1 MGPRSFSPGI
11 LGRAIAV
18 VANCSTVP
26 YLSSSTLFTDPFNPL
41 LEMDV
46 SVLVVGSLALDS
58 IETPFGSARET
69 VGGSAVYISA
79 AASYFVSPIRL
90 VGIVGGD
97 FPRRGLSFLEERN
110 VDLEG
115 LEVVEQGK
123 TFRWS
128 GRYHYDLNER
138 DTLLTE
144 LNVFEKFDPKI
155 PEKHRKSRVVCLGN
169 IDPTLQRRVL
179 DQMENP
185 RVVVCDTMNYWI
197 EKKNAELRETLKRIN
212 VLILNDSEAR
222 LLSHEPNLIKAGRAI
237 RQMGP
242 TVVIIKKGEHG
253 ALLLT
258 EQVVFSAPA
267 YPMENIFDPTGAGD
281 SFAGGFVG
289 WLARTDDMS
298 EENLKRAVI
307 YGSTLASFCVE
318 KFGVEG
324 LADLTYLQ
332 IQDRFRAF
340 RELSRFDED

>member
-1 MGPRSFSPGI
+1 M
-11 LGRAIAV
+11 
-18 VANCSTVP
+18 
-26 YLSSSTLFTDPFNPL
+26 
-41 LEMDV
+41 

-58 IETPFGSARET
+58 IETPFGAVQDA
-69 VGGSAVYISA
+69 VGGSATYIAA
-79 AASYFVSPIRL
+79 AASYFASPVRV

-97 FPRRGLSFLEERN
+97 FPQRGLSFLEERH

-115 LEVVEQGK
+115 LEVVAGGK
-123 TFRWS
+123 TFRWA

-144 LNVFEKFDPKI
+144 LNVFERFDPKI
-155 PEKHRKSRVVCLGN
+155 PEKYRRSRVVCLGN
-169 IDPTLQRRVL
+169 IDPVLQRRVL
-179 DQMENP
+179 DQIEKP
-185 RVVVCDTMNYWI
+185 RFVVCDTMNYWI
-197 EKKNAELRETLKRIN
+197 EKKNGELRETLKSIN
-212 VLILNDSEAR
+212 ALILNDSEAR
-222 LLSHEPNLIKAGRAI
+222 LLSREPNLIKAGRVI
-237 RQMGP
+237 RAMGP
-242 TVVIIKKGEHG
+242 GVVIIKKGEHG

-258 EQVVFSAPA
+258 EQMVFSAPA

-318 KFGVEG
+318 KFGVDG

-332 IQDRFRAF
+332 IQDRFREF

>member
-1 MGPRSFSPGI
+1 M
-11 LGRAIAV
+11 
-18 VANCSTVP
+18 
-26 YLSSSTLFTDPFNPL
+26 
-41 LEMDV
+41 
-46 SVLVVGSLALDS
+46 SVLVVGSLAIDT
-58 IETPFGSARET
+58 IETPFGAAHSA

-79 AASYFVSPIRL
+79 AASYFVNPIRL
-90 VGIVGGD
+90 VGVVGGD
-97 FPRRGLSFLEERN
+97 FPKQGLTFLEERN

-115 LEVVEQGK
+115 LQVINDGK

-138 DTLLTE
+138 DTLSTD

-155 PEKHRKSRVVCLGN
+155 PEKYRKSRSVCLGN
-169 IDPTLQRRVL
+169 IDPVLQRKVL
-179 DQMENP
+179 DQMEKP
-185 RVVVCDTMNYWI
+185 RLVVCDTMNYWI
-197 EKKNAELRETLKRIN
+197 ERKNKELRETLNLIN

-222 LLSHEPNLIKAGRAI
+222 LLSKEPNLIKAAKVIRA
-237 RQMGP
+237 MGP

-253 ALLLT
+253 ALLVT
-258 EQVVFSAPA
+258 EQMIFSAPA

-318 KFGVEG
+318 KFGVDG
-324 LADLTYLQ
+324 LKDLTYLQ
-332 IQDRFRAF
+332 IQDRFRQF